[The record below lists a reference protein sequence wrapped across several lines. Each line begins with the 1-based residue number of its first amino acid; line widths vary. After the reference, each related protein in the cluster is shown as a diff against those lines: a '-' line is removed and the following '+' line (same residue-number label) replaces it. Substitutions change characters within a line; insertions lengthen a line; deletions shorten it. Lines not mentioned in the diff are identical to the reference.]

1 MIKLFKHCLQ
11 HEAHL
16 MPKYLEFSSSHFLR
30 SEASVLTIE
39 ATDSSL
45 TKALYPLC
53 PLSPF
58 RNFLSLLLRL
68 FLINLKFVYCFS
80 STLLGAILQFI
91 RYIKNLPSLFNYC
104 HYSNFKVFSDYTTRL
119 LVQLSELLMLLQ
131 FLDLFTAFPSVPFNR
146 YNLAGT
152 KLTTNFTRS
161 SKRFDGSRVKIL
173 LTSSFIYK
181 KLK

>member
-1 MIKLFKHCLQ
+1 MSSVSSVYCLG
-11 HEAHL
+11 
-16 MPKYLEFSSSHFLR
+16 HFLQ
-30 SEASVLTIE
+30 
-39 ATDSSL
+39 
-45 TKALYPLC
+45 
-53 PLSPF
+53 
-58 RNFLSLLLRL
+58 
-68 FLINLKFVYCFS
+68 FV
-80 STLLGAILQFI
+80 
-91 RYIKNLPSLFNYC
+91 RYIKNLLSLFNYC
-104 HYSNFKVFSDYTTRL
+104 HYSNFKVFSGYTTRL

-181 KLK
+181 KLKWSWRPLLSDFSYLGWYVTTKRTPLAYLFLLCLLSPNLTLFISLLINLWG